1 MKILNCQVSNFGCLS
16 SLSLSF
22 TDGFNLLYAPN
33 GSGKSTL
40 AVFIKAMLY
49 GLPVTGKRDITENER
64 RRYKPWNGGP
74 YGGSLEL
81 EAAGKLYR
89 IERFFGAKEKDDTL
103 TVYDL
108 ATGKATNDLK
118 GAPGLTLFGV
128 DADGFERSLYLSQRF
143 PFIGPD
149 NNTIRARLGSLLD
162 SSEDLGAFE
171 MADGL
176 LDDVR
181 RYYMVNGGR
190 GRIRD
195 LSDMAVEK
203 EEELARSRE
212 AAEAALRLSEEEKA
226 LASEKEA
233 LQKQGDLL
241 REKRRAAERRQLL
254 EEQKATYTR
263 LYEAVEA
270 EKRALAPLEDFFAT
284 HLPSEQEIKATD
296 YLLSEK
302 TGALARL
309 EACSLSEEEEKKRAE
324 AEARIGDA
332 ATAEN
337 LFRLKETSK
346 AWVAAKEKA
355 KIQYPFDI
363 AEFSGL
369 DARFAGRFPT
379 DETVDR
385 VYAANQAFEEANANL
400 YMAESEKKK
409 GPPPSLVV
417 PALLSLVFLAL
428 SVTGFVLSLM
438 PMGIIGAVLCLVSVA
453 AFVFFFLRRPKEKD
467 LLAEDAAKKR
477 EALAAMLLPY
487 GYTDKNPSVSASLFF
502 THIARYRSLLHD
514 KETIDETYRGLVA
527 DEEAKR
533 EELARL
539 LSLFGENDL
548 VDGPE
553 RITAEA
559 TVFLSL
565 QERRAELAKKAE
577 AIRAEIGALD
587 EDINRFLAFYPVG
600 AQTQSEGLD
609 TVKQKLILSREIL
622 SRYQE
627 TRGKLKKYLS
637 ETGFRPDAPLPPY
650 HGDIDFLANEEA
662 EVSRQLLSVTTRI
675 SGAVSERVR
684 AEEIAALLPVKE
696 AELAALTEEKKEA
709 EHTFS
714 LIQTTKKILSE
725 AKEDLATR
733 YLRDMEV
740 CFDRYRDL
748 LCEADDAETEKKDKI
763 FFDTDLALST
773 EKAGERRPVAV
784 LSKGEQDLMSFCAR
798 LSLVDAIFTKE
809 TPILLLDDPFVNLDD
824 ENYRRATRLLDKLSL
839 HFQIIYTV
847 CTTAR
852 LPEGKAVQTL

>member
-1 MKILNCQVSNFGCLS
+1 MKLLHCEISNFGCLS
-16 SLSLSF
+16 GLSLSF
-22 TDGFNLLYAPN
+22 NDGFNLLYAPN

-64 RRYKPWNGGP
+64 KRYKPWNGGP
-74 YGGSLEL
+74 YGGSLEF
-81 EAAGKLYR
+81 EAGGKLYR

-103 TVYDL
+103 AIYDL
-108 ATGKATNDLK
+108 ATGKPTAFFKD
-118 GAPGLTLFGV
+118 APGLTLFGV

-162 SSEDLGAFE
+162 SSEDLGSFE

-190 GRIRD
+190 GRIKD
-195 LSDMAVEK
+195 LSDMALAK
-203 EEELARSRE
+203 EEEANRSRE
-212 AAEAALRLSEEEKA
+212 AAETATRLSAEEKTLTA
-226 LASEKEA
+226 EKEA
-233 LQKQGDLL
+233 LQKNAEEL
-241 REKRRAAERRQLL
+241 REKRRVAERRQLL

-270 EKRALAPLEDFFAT
+270 EKRALAPLEDFFSA
-284 HLPSEQEIKATD
+284 HLPSEKEIKATD

-302 TGALARL
+302 TGALAKLTACRL
-309 EACSLSEEEEKKRAE
+309 TDEEEAARAA

-337 LFRLKETSK
+337 LFALKEADR
-346 AWVAAKEKA
+346 AWRVAKDTANVS
-355 KIQYPFDI
+355 YPFDI
-363 AEFSGL
+363 HEFHGL
-369 DARFAGRFPT
+369 DARFSGQVPT
-379 DETVDR
+379 EDTING

-409 GPPPSLVV
+409 APSL
-417 PALLSLVFLAL
+417 PLLLSAA
-428 SVTGFVLSLM
+428 S
-438 PMGIIGAVLCLVSVA
+438 AVLCLVLSIVGFAFSVYPLGIVGGVCALVAVA
-453 AFVFFFLRRPKEKD
+453 AFVWFFLHRSKGRD
-467 LLAEDAAKKR
+467 LLAEDAAAKR
-477 EALAAMLLPY
+477 DALATLLLPY

-502 THIARYRSLLHD
+502 THIARYRAMRQE
-514 KETIDETYRGLVA
+514 KEATDEAHRALIA
-527 DEEAKR
+527 EEEAKR
-533 EELARL
+533 ATLSRL
-539 LSLFGENDL
+539 LALFAEEDPEE
-548 VDGPE
+548 GPE
-553 RITAEA
+553 RVTAEA
-559 TVFLSL
+559 TAFLQL
-565 QERRAELAKKAE
+565 QERKADFDKKARQIQE
-577 AIRAEIGALD
+577 EIDGLD
-587 EDINRFLAFYPVG
+587 EGINRFLAFFPVG
-600 AQTQSEGLD
+600 NLSQSEGLD
-609 TVKQKLILSREIL
+609 TVKQKLVLSRAIL
-622 SRYQE
+622 SRYQD
-627 TRGKLKKYLS
+627 TREKLKKYLS
-637 ETGFRPDAPLPPY
+637 ETGFHPDQPLPPF
-650 HGDIDFLANEEA
+650 HGDTETLAGEEA
-662 EVSRQLLSVTTRI
+662 DVSRRLLSVTSRI
-675 SGAVSERVR
+675 SAAVSERMR

-696 AELAALTEEKKEA
+696 AELSALAEEKKEA
-709 EHTFS
+709 EHTLS
-714 LIQTTKKILSE
+714 LIQTTKRILSE

-748 LCEADDAETEKKDKI
+748 LNQEDTERDKV

-798 LSLVDAIFTKE
+798 LSLIDAIFTKE

-824 ENYRRATRLLDKLSL
+824 ENYHRAMGLLDELSG

-852 LPEGKAVQTL
+852 VLEGAEVQSL